1 VQGEGVKVNESSL
14 TGEPDDLSKVL
25 NGPDPF
31 LLSGC
36 LLTDQGTSPEVFMLT
51 IAVGAKSQYG
61 KIRAKL
67 QEDPAETPLQEKLA
81 GIATMVGK
89 VGTGVALATFAALVI
104 MIWVQYE
111 NPSRNTIISHIVEA
125 FIIGVTI
132 IVVAIPEG
140 LPLAVTM

>member
-1 VQGEGVKVNESSL
+1 
-14 TGEPDDLSKVL
+14 
-25 NGPDPF
+25 
-31 LLSGC
+31 
-36 LLTDQGTSPEVFMLT
+36 MLT
-51 IAVGAKSQYG
+51 IAVGARSQYG

-81 GIATMVGK
+81 GIATLVGK
-89 VGTGVALATFAALVI
+89 IGTAVALATFAALVI
-104 MIWVQYE
+104 MIWVKYE
-111 NPSRNTIISHIVEA
+111 NPSRNTIVSKIVEA